1 MMYLLA
7 GFEICSAAPTRKPL
21 SALPHFHNSK
31 IMLLFIYKDLI
42 KQPIKISSLTVTMES
57 YCVNSLS
64 FIRPFQRLSQTG
76 MKTNAHPGQ
85 SSFRT
90 CGTPFS
96 CK

>member
-57 YCVNSLS
+57 YLCQQS
-64 FIRPFQRLSQTG
+64 FFYQAIPEVVPNRDENQ
-76 MKTNAHPGQ
+76 
-85 SSFRT
+85 
-90 CGTPFS
+90 CTPRAIKF
-96 CK
+96 

>member
-31 IMLLFIYKDLI
+31 IKLLFIYKDLI

-57 YCVNSLS
+57 YLCQQS
-64 FIRPFQRLSQTG
+64 FFYQAIPEVVPNRDE
-76 MKTNAHPGQ
+76 N
-85 SSFRT
+85 
-90 CGTPFS
+90 
-96 CK
+96 